1 MVATQKFND
10 RPLTIN
16 GSEEFKKL
24 VVKVINENGLNVS
37 LSDKQL
43 SSQLINRKPEVIS
56 AKDDAQNTKTNK
68 R

>member
-37 LSDKQL
+37 LHDKQL
-43 SSQLINRKPEVIS
+43 SSQLVNRKPEVIS
-56 AKDDAQNTKTNK
+56 AKDDEQKTKTNK